1 MSGHNIA
8 EQLRQSDFAYTEGI
22 KEPLITCG
30 SGAPT
35 LTTPGYLYI
44 RTDTT
49 SEDTRLYLCADPDEA
64 TTLSSRWKPIVIS

>member
-8 EQLRQSDFAYTEGI
+8 EQLRQSDLAYTEGI

-30 SGAPT
+30 SGAPA

-44 RTDTT
+44 RTDTA
-49 SEDTRLYLCADPDEA
+49 SEDTRLYLCVNPAE
-64 TTLSSRWKPIVIS
+64 TSVLLSRWKPIVIS

>member
-8 EQLRQSDFAYTEGI
+8 EQLRQSDSAYTEGI
-22 KEPLITCG
+22 VEPLITCG

-35 LTTPGYLYI
+35 LTTAGYLYI

-49 SEDTRLYLCADPDEA
+49 SEDTRLYLCVDPDEA
-64 TTLSSRWKPIVIS
+64 TTLTSRWKPVAIA

>member
-8 EQLRQSDFAYTEGI
+8 EQLRQSEFAYTEGI

-35 LTTPGYLYI
+35 LTTAGYLYI
-44 RTDTT
+44 NTAGT
-49 SEDTRLYLCADPDEA
+49 SEDTRLYLCVDPDEA

>member
-1 MSGHNIA
+1 MAGHNIA
-8 EQLRQSDFAYTEGI
+8 EQLRQSDLAYTEGI

-35 LTTPGYLYI
+35 LTTAGYLYI

-49 SEDTRLYLCADPDEA
+49 SEDTRLYLCVDPDAA